1 VLPREYYSTKQCV
14 KEDSMKK
21 ALLLL
26 FTVLSISV
34 FGQFNCQSTKLN
46 PLPLQSNAPIN
57 YNSRSDTADLVQL
70 KLTIDSRNFANGQLT
85 GIAEYQL
92 GAKLPFSSL
101 RFDLLGFTVDSVI
114 SLSGP
119 LNFSQHGEHV
129 IVNAS
134 AVAGQILH
142 WDFYYHGSTTKD
154 ASGWGGIHHDGA
166 YHYNLG
172 VGFAANPHVYGRSLF
187 PCFDNFVERSTL
199 DEMNIITPSGKV
211 GVSNGI
217 YLGTDT
223 LSSGDLVWRWEGQA
237 PIPSYLVSM
246 AVSDYFKQSWI
257 HDGRPFEIYGRAQD
271 TANMTAGFVNLNAI
285 YDAFVE
291 EFGPYRFEK
300 VGYALT
306 ITGAMEHAGMVH
318 LPRTLANAN
327 LNGEDIIA
335 HELAHM
341 WFGNAITTKTAEDM
355 WINEGFAE
363 FGSHFYEEKVYG
375 RSKYVQTVQNNQ
387 ALVLKQARQN
397 DGGHLALSGV
407 NQNQTYGT
415 HTYQKGAMVA
425 HNLREFLGDSLFSHA
440 SKELIA
446 GNTFGNYDAA
456 GFKSSFESST
466 GISLEKFWNDWI
478 YNPGYHGAWVELNY
492 PENADWAN
500 ANKQVNIHHLSAH
513 TGNYEASQETTPMVV
528 YKHSYNYGYGGKVVL
543 GNSSDYP
550 ASSADSTFTSQALN
564 LGTGQDF
571 WLSTNDSA
579 ESLGTSV
586 YDTFKWADL
595 NGTKTLPRTG
605 VKITPK
611 PNTSS
616 LNGTFYVWHLYTAGN
631 YPSNGATSRN
641 HFYFIGY
648 EGSHDPPIDYETELP
663 FEVTISFNTNANNG
677 GLDSDLN
684 GLPGNQMTV
693 AESPN
698 LKWKTGVP
706 ITNATTQALG
716 NTGVGNIRFRPQ
728 HVARYYYV
736 VNTSTLSLEES
747 QGQGFKVFPNPTEGY
762 LKIESSLDQ
771 KELAY
776 EISDLKGRLITSS
789 SVSHENGFSQL
800 ALPPSLATGTYILKC
815 EAGIA
820 KFSVR

>member
-1 VLPREYYSTKQCV
+1 MQREYYFTKPCV
-14 KEDSMKK
+14 KEANMKK
-21 ALLLL
+21 ALLVLL
-26 FTVLSISV
+26 SVFSISLY
-34 FGQFNCQSTKLN
+34 GQFNCQSTKLN
-46 PLPLQSNAPIN
+46 PLPLQSNAPVN

-70 KLTIDSRNFANGQLT
+70 KLTIDSRDFNNGQLT
-85 GIAEYQL
+85 GTAEYQL

-101 RFDLLGFTVDSVI
+101 RFDLLGFTVDSVVSI
-114 SLSGP
+114 IGP
-119 LNFSQHGEHV
+119 LNFSQQGEHV
-129 IVNAS
+129 TVNAS
-134 AVAGQILH
+134 AAAGQTLH
-142 WDFYYHGSTTKD
+142 WTFYYHGATTKD

-187 PCFDNFVERSTL
+187 PCFDNFVEKSTL
-199 DEMNIITPSGKV
+199 DEMNIITTAGKV

-217 YLGTDT
+217 YVGTDT
-223 LSSGDLVWRWEGQA
+223 LSSGDLVWRWQGQA

-246 AVSDYFKQSWI
+246 AVSDYFKQSWT
-257 HDGRPFEIYGRAQD
+257 HDGRPFELYGRAQD
-271 TANMTAGFVNLNAI
+271 TANMTAGFVNLNDI

-363 FGSHFYEEKVYG
+363 FGSHFYEEKVYS

-446 GNTFGNYDAA
+446 GNTFGNYDAE
-456 GFKSSFESST
+456 GFKVSFENST
-466 GISLEKFWNDWI
+466 GIDLDDFWNDWI
-478 YNPGYHGAWVELNY
+478 YNPGYHGTWVELNF
-492 PENADWAN
+492 PENANWTN
-500 ANKQVNIHHLSAH
+500 TSKQVNIHHLSAH
-513 TGNYEASQETTPMVV
+513 TGNHSPTQNTTPIVV
-528 YKHSYNYGYGGKVVL
+528 HKHSYNYGYGGKIDL
-543 GNSSDYP
+543 GKSSDYL
-550 ASSADSTFTSQALN
+550 ASSADSTFTSQSIN
-564 LGTGQDF
+564 LGGGQDY
-571 WLSTNDSA
+571 WISTNDSA

-586 YDTFKWADL
+586 YDTFKWTDL

-611 PNTSS
+611 PNTAG
-616 LNGTFYVWHLYTAGN
+616 LNGTFYVWHHYTAGN
-631 YPSNGATSRN
+631 YQINGTTSRD

-648 EGSHDPPIDYETELP
+648 EGSHDPPIDYATELP
-663 FEVTISFNTNANNG
+663 FEVTISFNTNTNNG
-677 GLDSDLN
+677 GLDGDLH

-693 AESPN
+693 AESPT

-706 ITNATTQALG
+706 ISNASTQTLG
-716 NTGVGNIRFRPQ
+716 NTGVGNVSFTPQ
-728 HVARYYYV
+728 YVARYYFIM
-736 VNTSTLSLEES
+736 NTANLSQEAPTNIN
-747 QGQGFKVFPNPTEGY
+747 FKLFPNPTQGS
-762 LKIESSLDQ
+762 LKIHATAGVLRG
-771 KELAY
+771 AY
-776 EISDLKGRLITSS
+776 EITDLKGAVIVSDEILSDNEIATITLPKK
-789 SVSHENGFSQL
+789 L
-800 ALPPSLATGTYILKC
+800 ARGTYIFRCK
-815 EAGIA
+815 AGTQ